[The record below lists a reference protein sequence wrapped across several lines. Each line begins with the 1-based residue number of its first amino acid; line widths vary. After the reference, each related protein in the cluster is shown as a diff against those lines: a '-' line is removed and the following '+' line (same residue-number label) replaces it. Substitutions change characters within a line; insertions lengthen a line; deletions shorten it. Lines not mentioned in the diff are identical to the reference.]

1 MILFAAFLTIP
12 PAASI
17 FLKNDVNI
25 LNNFSTFF
33 SLMTNKFILL
43 SSFINFSNSVNNTLA
58 EVHLSTRSFS
68 ES

>member
-17 FLKNDVNI
+17 LLKNDVNI

-33 SLMTNKFILL
+33 SLIINKFILL
-43 SSFINFSNSVNNTLA
+43 SSFINFSNSANNTLT
-58 EVHLSTRSFS
+58 EVYLSTRSFC